1 MPIYHYRAKK
11 GPSKIVEGDIEA
23 SSKELA
29 MKRIEEMGYFPIK
42 LEEAASF
49 TKSSLKVPGRV
60 KPKNITLATRQLA
73 SLLRAGV
80 PLLRSLEII
89 SSQATEKSF
98 KSIFEKIHSDI
109 KEGGSLSSAISNYPR
124 IFSNFYVFMIKAG
137 ENSAQLAQ
145 SLATI
150 ANYREKQQDIVS
162 KVKSA
167 LVYPLVM
174 LLVGLGT
181 VIFMLTFVMPRLMD
195 IFSDIKEQLPLI
207 TKILIFLS
215 DFIKNNWPYLLGSI
229 CLIIFIILR
238 ERKKKYFNAGLS
250 RLKLQIPFI
259 KNFELKKELARFS
272 RTLEVLIRSGIPI
285 LKALGLTIPI
295 LDNQVFKKD
304 FLRAKEELEDG
315 ASLGNSLKKSKLFPS
330 FVISLISIGEESG
343 RLDAALGEL
352 ADNYEKELDGSIK
365 IFTTLLEPVLIL
377 IMGLLVGFVV
387 MAMLLPIFQI
397 NIMIR

>member
-238 ERKKKYFNAGLS
+238 ERIKKYFNAGLS

-259 KNFELKKELARFS
+259 KNFELKKELALFS
-272 RTLEVLIRSGIPI
+272 RTFFFLIRRGHTI